1 MGLDFLRSG
10 SKDLGLMKSL
20 CLMANAKNRVG
31 GYNGFRWTVF
41 YFSMDNQFLAADGNP
56 YATAV
61 CQQLTAVPV

>member
-1 MGLDFLRSG
+1 
-10 SKDLGLMKSL
+10 MKSL